1 MAKFDLVVAAKTVG
15 AGSIK
20 RLGNS
25 MQGVQGRVKNL
36 RLAMAGLNKT
46 FAAFGVILSA
56 GAFATTIKGAID
68 SADSFGKMADQT
80 GIAANTLQ
88 AYVNAGKLAGVSQ
101 ETIDKGLRR
110 LAQSMREADQGIAT
124 YKDSYD
130 ALGISVRGTDG
141 ELKSSEQV
149 LGEIA
154 DRFAELP
161 DGATKAALS
170 MEIFGRSGA
179 SLINLLNG
187 GAASLTEFNYEV
199 SENFAQ
205 NAEFFND
212 QIAVLA
218 IRFDGFR
225 KQLTDALLP
234 TLNSVVKVFSG
245 LFSSENDF
253 SGFFNAVKI
262 GITGISVV
270 TLATIKLFDEFG
282 RLAFKAVNYVS
293 GIFNELF
300 EGLGKVLRF
309 FVNQINKEFNRIE
322 ARKLANIEFKQR
334 LEEARE
340 SGGRQAVKNVMRE
353 RKNIE
358 NEIFKALQEQDLS
371 STTTDLLKPLTDKFK
386 TSTKDLLESVF
397 GEDYVAGFAERLGVN
412 VDQINALFEN
422 TEAPDSYFRNIKNGA
437 NEAGVS
443 LDKAFGVTMKEK
455 LESFS
460 ESIKTVGESMADV
473 VIKGIKGMEDA
484 LVDFVMTG
492 KLNFKDLANSII
504 RDMVRMQ
511 IQQSITKPL
520 SNFIGTL
527 FNAKGNVFNQQGLVK
542 GYAKGGVVDKPT
554 FFRYGGMGKLGIL
567 GEAGSE
573 AILPL
578 SRGANGKLGVQSSGG
593 GSTVINVSVDASG
606 SEVSGNTNEGNQL
619 GNIIAVAIK
628 NELIKEK
635 RPGGLLS
642 AA

>member
-25 MQGVQGRVKNL
+25 MQGVQGKVKNL

-46 FAAFGVILSA
+46 FAALGILVSG
-56 GAFATTIKGAID
+56 GAFVGLIKGAID

-154 DRFAELP
+154 NKFSELP
-161 DGATKAALS
+161 DGATKAAIS

-187 GAASLTEFNYEV
+187 GAASLTEFNYAV
-199 SENFAQ
+199 SNEFAQ

-212 QIAVLA
+212 QIATLA
-218 IRFDGFR
+218 IKFDGFR

-234 TLNSVVKVFSG
+234 ALNTIVSVFSD
-245 LFSSENDF
+245 LFSADNDF
-253 SGFFNAVKI
+253 TGFFNAMEI
-262 GITGISVV
+262 GIRGISIGIF
-270 TLATIKLFDEFG
+270 ATIKLVDEVIRIIG
-282 RLAFKAVNYVS
+282 RLAQRVQNFVKGVIDSIPKWMLN
-293 GIFNELF
+293 L
-300 EGLGKVLRF
+300 LGGAGSAF
-309 FVNQINKEFNRIE
+309 
-322 ARKLANIEFKQR
+322 
-334 LEEARE
+334 
-340 SGGRQAVKNVMRE
+340 
-353 RKNIE
+353 
-358 NEIFKALQEQDLS
+358 
-371 STTTDLLKPLTDKFK
+371 
-386 TSTKDLLESVF
+386 KDLGSNFLEQQKKNFSSLF
-397 GEDYVAGFAERLGVN
+397 GEDFTAGFTERFKQNFEEIQTLFST
-412 VDQINALFEN
+412 DTNAPE
-422 TEAPDSYFRNIKNGA
+422 TYFRKIDKSA
-437 NEAGVS
+437 NDAAVTIEKSFGQTMR
-443 LDKAFGVTMKEK
+443 DKLK
-455 LESFS
+455 SFNDGL
-460 ESIKTVGESMADV
+460 KTVQESMADV
-473 VIKGIKGMEDA
+473 VVKGIKGMEDA

-492 KLNFKDLANSII
+492 KLSFKDLANSII

-527 FNAKGNVFNQQGLVK
+527 FNADGNAFVNGQVQK
-542 GYAKGGVVDKPT
+542 YA
-554 FFRYGGMGKLGIL
+554 YGGIVNRPTLFPMKNGMGLM
-567 GEAGSE
+567 GEAGAE

-578 SRGANGKLGVQSSGG
+578 RRGANGKLGVQSSGG